1 MIQGMPRFS
10 LPTYPCAAKQILEVQ
25 GFSIFSKKLKRLMF
39 SNYQNTHLKKIIS
52 EYAQKYDV
60 FIDIGA
66 KVGNITISVAKN
78 FSKCICFE
86 PSKENYNEL
95 IKRINDKNLEN
106 IVSYNCALGDSKK
119 NGNLYLS
126 PNSSGQN
133 RLNVTPEEKWEEQE
147 IMVNTL
153 DDILEGLSLDKK
165 FVIKID
171 VEGSELNV
179 MKGGIKTL
187 SKDCVIIT
195 EFWPWG
201 LRVNNVEPIE
211 YVNFMKSKGYSFFD
225 ISGEKVVDNY
235 LERLCS
241 QNKRF
246 VTDDFLLKR
255 SKSMKK

>member
-1 MIQGMPRFS
+1 MARFS
-10 LPTYPCAAKQILEVQ
+10 FSTYPRAAKQILEIQ
-25 GFSIFSKKLKRLMF
+25 GIDIFLKKLKRLMF
-39 SNYQNTHLKKIIS
+39 TNYQNTHLKKIIS
-52 EYAQKYDV
+52 ENAQKYDI

-66 KVGNITISVAKN
+66 KIGDITIDVAEK

-86 PSKENYNEL
+86 PSKENFNEL
-95 IKRINDKNLEN
+95 VKRTKDKKLEN
-106 IVSYNCALGDSKK
+106 IISYNCALGNSKK
-119 NGNLYLS
+119 NGKIYLS

-133 RLNVTPEEKWEEQE
+133 RLNITPKEEWEEQE

-153 DDILEGLSLDKK
+153 DEILGEQSLDKK
-165 FVIKID
+165 FIIKID

-179 MKGGIKTL
+179 MKGGIKTI
-187 SKDCVIIT
+187 SKDCVIVT

-201 LRVNNVEPIE
+201 LRVNGVEPIE

-225 ISGEKVVDNY
+225 ISGKKTVENY

-246 VTDDFLLKR
+246 VTDDFLLK
-255 SKSMKK
+255 KI